1 MVVCR
6 EYEPKLK
13 ITYIIIND
21 NSIPEQSFYWN
32 MYSTNKYEEHI
43 HKINSMFLDLVT
55 IPEIAKLL

>member
-1 MVVCR
+1 M
-6 EYEPKLK
+6 
-13 ITYIIIND
+13 IIVFP
-21 NSIPEQSFYWN
+21 NSHLN

>member
-1 MVVCR
+1 MIKVF
-6 EYEPKLK
+6 L
-13 ITYIIIND
+13 
-21 NSIPEQSFYWN
+21 NSLFIGI